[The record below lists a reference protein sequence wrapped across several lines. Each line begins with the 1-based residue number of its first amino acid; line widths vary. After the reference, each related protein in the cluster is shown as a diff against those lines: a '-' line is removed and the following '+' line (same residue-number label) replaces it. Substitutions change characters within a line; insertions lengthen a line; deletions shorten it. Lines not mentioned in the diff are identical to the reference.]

1 MRNSGVLDKLSEL
14 RRDFPIL
21 EQTVH
26 GYPLVYLDNAAST
39 QKPRCVIEAIRHFYE
54 RDNSNVH
61 RGLHELSNR
70 ATEAFESARAVCARF
85 LNAAKPEEIVFTRGT
100 THGINLVAR
109 AYASPRLRA
118 GDRILLTEME
128 HHSNLVPWQMVAN
141 RTGAQLAFVPVT
153 PEGLLDC
160 ESIDALL
167 GPPTKI
173 FAFTH
178 VSNTLGTVNNAAE
191 LCARAKAQG
200 VTTVVDGAQSAG
212 HRPVNVRE
220 IGCDFFVCS
229 GHKMCG
235 PTGIGILYG
244 RQEVLAAMDPDD
256 GGGEMI
262 DRVAFE
268 RSEWKAPPWRF
279 EAGTPNIAGAIGLAA
294 GLDYLE
300 TVGRDKIAAH
310 DAALAALAYELVS
323 GIPGIRILGPS
334 SGRAG
339 MLTFT
344 LGSIH
349 AHDVVE
355 VANRFGVA
363 LRGGHHCNQPLMRK
377 LGTPATARASFYFY
391 NLASDVERFAVVLNE
406 VRNFFGDDYGT

>member
-1 MRNSGVLDKLSEL
+1 MLDKLSEL

-21 EQTVH
+21 EQTVYGH
-26 GYPLVYLDNAAST
+26 PLVYLDNAATT
-39 QKPRCVIEAIRHFYE
+39 QKPRCVVEAVRQFYE

-70 ATEAFESARAVCARF
+70 ATAAFESAREVCARF
-85 LNAAKPEEIVFTRGT
+85 LNAATAREIVFTRGT

-109 AYASPRLRA
+109 AYATPRLRA

-128 HHSNLVPWQMVAN
+128 HHSNLVPWQIVAQ
-141 RTGAQLAFVPVT
+141 RTGASLGFVPVT
-153 PEGLLDC
+153 PDGHLDC
-160 ESIDALL
+160 ANIEALL

-178 VSNTLGTVNNAAE
+178 VSNTLGTVNDAAE
-191 LCARAKAQG
+191 LCARARAHG
-200 VTTVVDGAQSAG
+200 VVTVVDGAQSAG
-212 HRPVNVRE
+212 HRPVDVRE
-220 IGCDFFVCS
+220 IGCDFFACS

-244 RQEVLAAMDPDD
+244 REEVLAAMDPDD

-294 GLDYLE
+294 ALDYLE
-300 TVGRDKIAAH
+300 KIGRDKIAAH
-310 DAALAALAYELVS
+310 DAGLAALAYEGVS
-323 GIPGIRILGPS
+323 DIPGIRILGPATGR
-334 SGRAG
+334 SGI
-339 MLTFT
+339 LTFT
-344 LGSIH
+344 LGAVH

-377 LGTPATARASFYFY
+377 LGTPATARASLYFY
-391 NLASDVERFAVVLNE
+391 NSASEVERFVCVLNE
-406 VRNFFGDDYGT
+406 VRKYFGENDGS